1 MTAKEK
7 IKVGI
12 SVGDLNG
19 IGLEVVLKTFQDKRM
34 MEFCTPVMYASPKV
48 IAYHKKALNLN
59 IPVNQAKSEEDLVA
73 DKLNC
78 ITVWKEEVQMDFGKP
93 SKEIGSFAFKS
104 LEAATNAVKEG
115 KVDFLLTAPI
125 NKDNIFNED
134 FEFPGHTEYL
144 GDAFGGDPLMLL
156 VHENLRLGLITGHV
170 PLSEVAS
177 LISADLIRSK
187 VDILNKSLQQDFGI
201 DRPKIAVLGLN
212 PHCGDKGVIG
222 KEDDELVKPVIEQI
236 RKEENKLVFGPYA
249 ADGFFGSAAYKEF
262 DGVLAMYHDQ
272 GLAPFK
278 TIAFGNGVNFT
289 AGLEAIRTSPDHGTG
304 YEIAGKNQASP
315 ESFKQALYTGIQLFR
330 ERVSYKEI
338 TKNVLKTRG

>member
-1 MTAKEK
+1 M
-7 IKVGI
+7 
-12 SVGDLNG
+12 
-19 IGLEVVLKTFQDKRM
+19 
-34 MEFCTPVMYASPKV
+34 
-48 IAYHKKALNLN
+48 
-59 IPVNQAKSEEDLVA
+59 
-73 DKLNC
+73 
-78 ITVWKEEVQMDFGKP
+78 
-93 SKEIGSFAFKS
+93 
-104 LEAATNAVKEG
+104 
-115 KVDFLLTAPI
+115 DFLLTAPI

-187 VDILNKSLQQDFGI
+187 VHILNKSLQQDFGI

-249 ADGFFGSAAYKEF
+249 ADGFL
-262 DGVLAMYHDQ
+262 VLLPTSLMVFCAMYHDQ

-278 TIAFGNGVNFT
+278 TIAFGSGVNFT
-289 AGLEAIRTSPDHGTG
+289 AGLEAIRTSPDHGTS
-304 YEIAGKNQASP
+304 YEIAGKIRQVQNLLSR
-315 ESFKQALYTGIQLFR
+315 LYILEYSYL
-330 ERVSYKEI
+330 ERGFV
-338 TKNVLKTRG
+338 